1 MHLTVDHVQ
10 FRITDTG
17 SGQVILL
24 LHGFPDSAKLWK
36 DQVYMHDMTGFNAV
50 LLTYWLQ
57 NSFSPLPTYYTSL
70 EQNRSPHASM
80 PAVDTQ
86 LAWLQIPV
94 LVQSG
99 YRVLAPDLK
108 GFGQSDK
115 PQDLQLYT
123 MPNLLKDVLG
133 FLDQL
138 QVRKVHCVV
147 GHDWG
152 AALAWQLAGRF
163 PDRFERLAALSVGH
177 NASMFSM
184 GGNQQREKSWYML
197 FFKVHT
203 YI

>member
-1 MHLTVDHVQ
+1 MSKTFSSDIISFSFKYSFHARRAFLRSHRRHQATANVL
-10 FRITDTG
+10 
-17 SGQVILL
+17 SAYLPSLL
-24 LHGFPDSAKLWK
+24 LVVS
-36 DQVYMHDMTGFNAV
+36 
-50 LLTYWLQ
+50 
-57 NSFSPLPTYYTSL
+57 
-70 EQNRSPHASM
+70 
-80 PAVDTQ
+80 Q
-86 LAWLQIPV
+86 LVWLQIPV
-94 LVQSG
+94 LVESG

-133 FLDQL
+133 ILDQL
-138 QVRKVHCVV
+138 QVTRVHCVV

-163 PDRFERLAALSVGH
+163 PDRFERLVALSVGH

-197 FFKVHT
+197 FFKVH
-203 YI
+203 IHVLLP